1 MRIGRGLRIGRV
13 ALALRPTVALALAV
27 GVVAALLAA
36 GCSSKEVVEES
47 KQRWVRIKHTPIN
60 EARAGRETTI
70 EAEIT
75 GGPPGSQVT
84 AFIFYRTDARPFQV
98 SDMSALDKTR
108 YFGAIPPQS
117 RGDVLQYYIEART
130 ASDIVARVPAKERA
144 EGFTVKVKGKPNT
157 YLLLTH
163 VIIIF
168 IALFFF
174 LFAGYLS
181 VRALQ
186 HRRSLLYIPRVAFL
200 GTAIFFVASIPLG
213 MAVAYQTYG
222 VPWTGFPVGDDLTDN
237 KSLVILI
244 YWIVC
249 AVLYRGS
256 LWRKDPSH
264 DLLPMIT
271 LPYVHLAGSILA
283 AVLFA
288 LPH

>member
-1 MRIGRGLRIGRV
+1 MKIGRGPRTG
-13 ALALRPTVALALAV
+13 ALALVVVLALLASV
-27 GVVAALLAA
+27 FALLAA

-47 KQRWVRIKHTPIN
+47 KQRWVRIKHTPIT
-60 EARAGRETTI
+60 EARAGRETTL

-75 GGPPGSQVT
+75 GPPGSQIT
-84 AFIFYRTDARPFQV
+84 AFIFYRIDARPFQV
-98 SDMSALDKTR
+98 ADMSALEKNR

-130 ASDIVARVPAKERA
+130 ASDMVVRAPAKERA

-157 YLLLTH
+157 ILLATH

-168 IALFFF
+168 IALFFYMF
-174 LFAGYLS
+174 SGYLS

-200 GTAIFFVASIPLG
+200 GTATFFVASIPLG
-213 MAVAYQTYG
+213 MVVAYQTYG

-264 DLLPMIT
+264 DFLPMIT
-271 LPYVHLAGSILA
+271 LPYVHLAGSILTA
-283 AVLFA
+283 LLFA

>member
-1 MRIGRGLRIGRV
+1 MRSRLCLPLC
-13 ALALRPTVALALAV
+13 ALAL
-27 GVVAALLAA
+27 GLAA
-36 GCSSKEVVEES
+36 VLLSSGGCSRKEVVEES
-47 KQRWVRIKHTPIN
+47 KQRWVRIRHTPVT
-60 EARAGRETTI
+60 EARANREITI
-70 EAEIT
+70 QAEIN
-75 GGPPGSQVT
+75 GGPPGGQIS
-84 AFIFYRTDARPFQV
+84 AFIFYRTDQRPFQV
-98 SDMSALDKTR
+98 SDMSALGEGKF
-108 YFGAIPPQS
+108 FGAIPPHG
-117 RGDVLQYYIEART
+117 RGEVVQYYIEART
-130 ASDIVARVPAKERA
+130 ASDIVTRVPAKERG
-144 EGFTVKVKGKPNT
+144 EGFLIKVKGKPNT
-157 YLLLTH
+157 YLLVTH
-163 VIIIF
+163 VVIIF

-213 MAVAYQTYG
+213 MVVAYQTYG

-264 DLLPMIT
+264 DFLPMIT
-271 LPYVHLAGSILA
+271 LPYVHLAGAVLT

>member
-1 MRIGRGLRIGRV
+1 MKIGRGPRTG
-13 ALALRPTVALALAV
+13 ALALVVVLALLASV
-27 GVVAALLAA
+27 FALLAA

-47 KQRWVRIKHTPIN
+47 KQRWVRIKHVPIT
-60 EARAGRETTI
+60 EARAGREITLQ
-70 EAEIT
+70 AEIT
-75 GGPPGSQVT
+75 GGPPGSPLS

-98 SDMSALDKTR
+98 ADMSALDKSR

-117 RGDVLQYYIEART
+117 RGETLQYYIEART
-130 ASDIVARVPAKERA
+130 ASDMVVRVPARERA
-144 EGFTVKVKGKPNT
+144 EGFTVKVKGRPNT
-157 YLLLTH
+157 YILATH

-168 IALFFF
+168 IALFFYM
-174 LFAGYLS
+174 FAGYLS

-200 GTAIFFVASIPLG
+200 GTATFFVASIPLG
-213 MAVAYQTYG
+213 MVVAYQTFG

-264 DLLPMIT
+264 DFLPMIT
-271 LPYVHLAGSILA
+271 LPYVHLAGSILT